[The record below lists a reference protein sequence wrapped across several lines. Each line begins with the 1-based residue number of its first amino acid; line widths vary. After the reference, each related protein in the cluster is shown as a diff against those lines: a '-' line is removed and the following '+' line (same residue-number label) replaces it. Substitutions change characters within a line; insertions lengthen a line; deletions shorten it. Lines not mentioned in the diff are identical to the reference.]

1 MKSTLKLAA
10 LLAALTL
17 GCVVANAQQPQSQ
30 KPFKAYCEIV
40 TYIDMGFFSSKISIE
55 VNFGQANNFWGTD
68 HQLVDEYGNSITFN
82 SMIDALN
89 YMGERGWELVEEYYE
104 WRNPRSENEYS
115 SAPKQ
120 HFILCKTVTDRSEI
134 TEGLITAGMLKS
146 R

>member
-1 MKSTLKLAA
+1 MKSFLRLAA
-10 LLAALTL
+10 LLSALML
-17 GCVVANAQQPQSQ
+17 GYAFAGAQNPQEQ

-40 TYIDMGFFSSKISIE
+40 TYVDAGIFSSKISIE

-68 HQLVDEYGNSITFN
+68 HKLVDEQGNAITFN

-104 WRNPRSENEYS
+104 WRNPKSENEYS

-120 HFILCKTVTDRSEI
+120 HFILCKTVTDRSRI
-134 TEGLITAGMLKS
+134 IEGLTTAGMLKS